1 MLLVNREKLD
11 EPKKDRRFSVFNILR
26 RLSGDK
32 KSTAEPTERVDEN
45 HFPKINLTNPFLKQ
59 SKNGQLEPSASRP
72 ALANISPS
80 ENANNTSPGFTLFSR
95 NNSCNSNLQ
104 NLNYSFFSNYTTE
117 KSVNSSSLSP
127 ISPID
132 TLADSTP
139 ILPKHTGHVPS
150 ITDNC
155 NHITIIRSTEDG
167 TEPNDNAGLV
177 AECVSLPNSEM
188 TYDEEKQSKFFN
200 NFQKWFVKPHS
211 QLSDFNQNSLDD
223 ATNDDTINSL
233 LEEDEHF
240 DPNQEESQLDY
251 RIGGYHRVNK
261 GEIYQSSK
269 SNVNYLIIRKLGW
282 GHFSTVWLARAL
294 NTDKYVAIKFVK
306 SNQNYLE
313 AAEDE
318 IKILHSLQYPL
329 ESNHLTSQL
338 KKYFKDSPSS
348 HHGYDNVMKLVDDF
362 EITGPNGN
370 HICMVFELLG
380 ENMLNL
386 LYKYKQKSIE
396 AASSSSALSNPMTPQ
411 VLGVPLSLVKPI
423 VRQLLS
429 GLDYM
434 HHCGVI
440 HTDLKPENILVNLE
454 CPETL
459 IEQDYGCS
467 SKQLLAK
474 LTSSSTTSSTS
485 SASSTSSRCP
495 ISCSKPLC
503 GIEKIKENIGIKI
516 ADLGNATYS
525 HIHFTN
531 QIQTRQYRS
540 PEIILQH
547 KTWGA
552 STDLWSV
559 GCIIFELITGDY
571 LFDPHDGTSFSK
583 DDDHLAQIIELLG
596 EFPPD
601 EFLLNCRLTP
611 KYFKIDQNNNMVLK
625 KIDNLRFWSLED
637 VLVDKYK
644 FPKGPEVKLM
654 ADLIKKCLKYL
665 LDDRFDAGSLLSH
678 PWLNQEFDYST
689 ATPEEIDEELQK
701 MRNSHDDIPGFTS
714 TWGDKDSEYE

>member
-32 KSTAEPTERVDEN
+32 KSSVDPTERPDDN
-45 HFPKINLTNPFLKQ
+45 HFSKINLTNPFLKQ
-59 SKNGQLEPSASRP
+59 SKNGQHESNTSCPKVVEAV
-72 ALANISPS
+72 SPLGDS
-80 ENANNTSPGFTLFSR
+80 NTTSPGITLFSR

-132 TLADSTP
+132 TLADSTTV
-139 ILPKHTGHVPS
+139 LPKYTGHVPS

-155 NHITIIRSTEDG
+155 NHITIIRSTDDG
-167 TEPNDNAGLV
+167 AAPNDNSGLV

-188 TYDEEKQSKFFN
+188 TYEEEKQSKFVN
-200 NFQKWFVKPHS
+200 NFQKWFVKPQS
-211 QLSDFNQNSLDD
+211 QVPDFETVIQEEDD
-223 ATNDDTINSL
+223 NDDTVNSL

-240 DPNQEESQLDY
+240 DPNQEESELDY
-251 RIGGYHRVNK
+251 RVGGYHRVSK

-269 SNVNYLIIRKLGW
+269 SNVNYLIVRKLGW

-294 NTDKYVAIKFVK
+294 DTDKYVAIKFVK

-318 IKILHSLQYPL
+318 IKILNSLQDPL
-329 ESNHLTSQL
+329 ESNHLTSEM
-338 KKYFKDSPSS
+338 KNYFKDSPTN
-348 HHGYDNVMKLVDDF
+348 HHGYDNVMKLVDHFD
-362 EITGPNGN
+362 ITGPHGH

-386 LYKYKQKSIE
+386 LYKYKHKSIE
-396 AASSSSALSNPMTPQ
+396 AETPSSPTLATSVTPN
-411 VLGVPLSLVKPI
+411 VLGLPLTLVKPI

-454 CPETL
+454 SPETL

-474 LTSSSTTSSTS
+474 LSSSSTSSSTS

-503 GIEKIKENIGIKI
+503 GIAKTKENIGIKI

-525 HIHFTN
+525 HVHFTN

-571 LFDPHDGTSFSK
+571 LFDPHDGTTFSK

-596 EFPPD
+596 ELPPD
-601 EFLLNCRLTP
+601 EYLLNCRLTP
-611 KYFKIDQNNNMVLK
+611 KYFKIDQNNNMALK

-637 VLVDKYK
+637 VLIDKYK

-654 ADLIKKCLKYL
+654 ADLIKKCLRYK

-678 PWLNQEFDYST
+678 PWLNDEFDYST
-689 ATPEEIDEELQK
+689 ATPEAIDEEIAK
-701 MRNSHDDIPGFTS
+701 MCNSHDDIPGFTS
-714 TWGDKDSEYE
+714 ICGENN